1 MDLTPVYEA
10 ALRKERWSI
19 DVEVEDIWS
28 RPFLKREKMAGV
40 AWDVGDPPPRAL
52 LRGCLAPR
60 VWTRDGEMQMIFPPL
75 RVHLENPP
83 AKITDGDL
91 QEVFEATL
99 DVLAKRL
106 AKVRAEHGGG
116 SFKVVFAAGGQLC
129 LPDAFRRAMDKLDVD
144 VEILDL
150 DGTTSV
156 VPPLD

>member
-40 AWDVGDPPPRAL
+40 AWDTGDAPPRAL

-60 VWTRDGEMQMIFPPL
+60 AWTRGGEMQVILPPL

-83 AKITDGDL
+83 AKFTEEEV
-91 QEVFEATL
+91 QKVFEATL
-99 DVLAKRL
+99 DVLAGKL
-106 AKVRAEHGGG
+106 AKVRAERGGG
-116 SFKVVFAAGGQLC
+116 SLTVIFAGGGHLK
-129 LPDAFRRAMDKLDVD
+129 LPESFRRAMSALGIT

-150 DGTTSV
+150 DGTTSI
-156 VPPLD
+156 VPPPD

>member
-10 ALRKERWSI
+10 ALRKEGWTI
-19 DVEVEDIWS
+19 EVGVEDIWS

-60 VWTRDGEMQMIFPPL
+60 VWTRGGEMQVIVPPL

-83 AKITDGDL
+83 AKITEGDL
-91 QEVFEATL
+91 QKVFEATL
-99 DVLAKRL
+99 DVLATKL
-106 AKVRAEHGGG
+106 AKVRAEHGEG
-116 SFKVVFAAGGQLC
+116 SFKVVFAGGGQLD
-129 LPDAFRRAMDKLDVD
+129 LPDAFRRAMKELRIT

-150 DGTTSV
+150 DGSTSI
-156 VPPLD
+156 VPPPD